1 MLDAEQEQRSDPAYL
16 VYYYNNI
23 NLNPR
28 LPPPLISWDNY
39 RLAQRLQSGMGVG
52 GIGDKRKLRSMD
64 DSNSKSLF
72 STQPVLPT
80 HTEEPEPLDEDNSSP
95 IGNLVRHTSSDW
107 ADRRVDHLM
116 GLASTGLG
124 ARPKSLVD
132 LIQVQQLFHAFATS
146 NFLSLPSELH
156 RVPVH
161 ALELD

>member
-1 MLDAEQEQRSDPAYL
+1 
-16 VYYYNNI
+16 
-23 NLNPR
+23 
-28 LPPPLISWDNY
+28 
-39 RLAQRLQSGMGVG
+39 
-52 GIGDKRKLRSMD
+52 MD

-95 IGNLVRHTSSDW
+95 IGNLVRQTSSDW
-107 ADRRVDHLM
+107 ADRRVDRLM

-132 LIQVQQLFHAFATS
+132 LIQVQQLFHAFGIS

-156 RVPVH
+156 RVPAH